1 MAVISE
7 LGRWR
12 QDQYF
17 KDSLYHIVFKVK
29 LDTDRDR
36 TQIKH
41 LHAPGPAMKDW
52 GRHLC
57 SF

>member
-12 QDQYF
+12 QEQYF

-29 LDTDRDR
+29 TDTSRDL
-36 TQIKH
+36 TQNPSMYW
-41 LHAPGPAMKDW
+41 LYTAYPQ
-52 GRHLC
+52 
-57 SF
+57 